1 MRRIHNL
8 LPFDYSRRTLGSGYP
23 KCFRQELAKLL
34 YLIVLSDDKCEIDN
48 VSWGKMFSRLIGGRW
63 RPSYSGFDD
72 VLLEWTAWKALTVNA
87 AMPAS
92 QKQVQLVRGR
102 YSRELS
108 TLGKDKI
115 RTADPKLIG
124 EMVLNIWNE
133 RVTAVMAKYDHLR
146 TVVLMKSDD
155 LLEMAAFETDTVRY
169 DPARFTWTWNKNKN
183 LVGHDKE
190 TGLKRFTWQP
200 SGSQFTI
207 TEEVPKDRI
216 ALRMKQPPPL
226 DRDKI
231 LDTIQFNE
239 SWVEILP

>member
-1 MRRIHNL
+1 
-8 LPFDYSRRTLGSGYP
+8 
-23 KCFRQELAKLL
+23 
-34 YLIVLSDDKCEIDN
+34 
-48 VSWGKMFSRLIGGRW
+48 MFSRLIGGRW

-87 AMPAS
+87 AKPAS

-108 TLGKDKI
+108 IFGIDKI
-115 RTADPKLIG
+115 RTADPNLIG

-146 TVVLMKSDD
+146 
-155 LLEMAAFETDTVRY
+155 
-169 DPARFTWTWNKNKN
+169 
-183 LVGHDKE
+183 
-190 TGLKRFTWQP
+190 
-200 SGSQFTI
+200 
-207 TEEVPKDRI
+207 
-216 ALRMKQPPPL
+216 MKQPPPL

-231 LDTIQFNE
+231 LNTIQFNE